1 MVNPGHCL
9 NEIPVY
15 IDRYLPLKRQVTG
28 WAFLY
33 RICYGRVHTRG
44 VHCWFAVSTA
54 EKGALKQGDVK
65 VKKTIWMPL
74 VLGAALGLVDF
85 ISLAVNFL
93 IPLGPLGATG
103 PQEIFLTISAA
114 LGGPLGLLVASFLH
128 ESGVFLFFLK
138 NELSPDLLWSTGVL
152 FATADLVAHL
162 VALPAVAYCYRFLYQ
177 RAQKLY
183 VFCAGWILVICIYY
197 GLLVFLQ
204 FFLLGLVVTDVPGL
218 SVLYQNNLP
227 EFAVVA
233 IVSTLIWVAL
243 PARYRKPLWYE
254 MQPLPTLNKDGTTSE
269 EIRI

>member
-1 MVNPGHCL
+1 MVNPEHCL
-9 NEIPVY
+9 NEIPAY
-15 IDRYLPLKRQVTG
+15 IDRYFPLKRQVTG
-28 WAFLY
+28 CPFLY
-33 RICYGRVHTRG
+33 RIYYRG
-44 VHCWFAVSTA
+44 VHTSGVHCRLAVSTA
-54 EKGALKQGDVK
+54 EKGVLEQGDIK

-114 LGGPLGLLVASFLH
+114 LGGPLGLLVANFLH

-138 NELSPDLLWSTGVL
+138 NELSPDLLWSSGVL

-162 VALPAVAYCYRFLYQ
+162 VALLAVAYGYRFLYQ

-183 VFCAGWILVICIYY
+183 VFCAGWVLIVCIYY

-204 FFLLGLVVTDVPGL
+204 FFLLGLVVTGVPGL

-227 EFAVVA
+227 EFAVVI
-233 IVSTLIWVAL
+233 IVSTLIWIAL

-254 MQPLPTLNKDGTTSE
+254 VQPVPTLNKDETTSQ
-269 EIRI
+269 EIQT